1 MTKHPKIFFVIFLC
15 SSSSLAY
22 EIALTRIFSIFLW
35 YHFAFMIISIA
46 MLGIGASGTV
56 LSLYTPLKNPSKIGI
71 YSLLLGIS
79 ISITYIVSNHIPFDP
94 VRLSWDRMQFFYI
107 GIYCITLSIPFF
119 FTGLI
124 VAVAFSSMSEK
135 SGLVYS
141 ADLIGAGIGSIG
153 VLYFMTMAGPD
164 KTVFIIS
171 SIALSAAFISGGK
184 NLKIISLT
192 LMLLT
197 LSLLVFH
204 PAFVKLRMSPY
215 KGLQIALRYPGA
227 GHLKTYYSPFSRI
240 DTFKSPAVRFAPGL
254 SLRYLDTLPEQIG
267 FSIDGGEINA
277 VTASGDRASLEFLK
291 YLPSALPY
299 EISKNNDVLIL
310 DSKGGLQSLVAEYY
324 GALNTYKVESNP
336 LLIKVIQKDFNVFS
350 GGIYSQNS
358 WSGLGRSWLKYSAK
372 HFDIIDI
379 PMTGT
384 APSGSFGISEDYRFT
399 VEAFKEYLT
408 HLKHDGILSIN
419 LFILPPQ
426 RIELR
431 ILNTA
436 NKAMEELGIKDNDI
450 EKHIAAIRSWGSI
463 CILMKKSPF
472 TSSEIE
478 AIKRFSKDKRFDL
491 IYCPG
496 IKEGETNIYV
506 RMPSNEYFTAFKNIL
521 NPETRERFTNT
532 YIFDVMP
539 VRDDNPFFHYYLKLK
554 NISTIYKIMGEKWQY
569 FIEEGYILPAV
580 FIQVLFLSLILMVLP
595 VFSRKHGRN
604 ISGVIAR
611 SETTKRSQKQM
622 PKNNEEIA
630 SAVPRNDRGI
640 GLLPYFAFLGT
651 GFMFVEVS
659 MVQGMI
665 FLLENPSYAVATV
678 LASILISSGTGSLLS
693 YRVIGLRSP
702 AVTIVISL
710 LIIAYSMFLPAIS
723 DNISPYPMS
732 VKILLAFLILMPL
745 GLFMGIPFPTGL
757 KILGGKNKSLIPW
770 AWAINGCLSVLA
782 PIVTIM
788 LAIVIGFKIVLWI
801 GALTYAMAF
810 FTLRRFLKKS
820 T

>member
-184 NLKIISLT
+184 SLKIISLT

-197 LSLLVFH
+197 LSLVVFH

-227 GHLKTYYSPFSRI
+227 EHLKTYYSPFSRI

-277 VTASGDRASLEFLK
+277 VTAFGDRASLEFLK

-358 WSGLGRSWLKYSAK
+358 WSGLGRSWLKYSDK

-379 PMTGT
+379 PMIGT

-399 VEAFKEYLT
+399 VEAFKKYLT

-554 NISTIYKIMGEKWQY
+554 NIGTIYKIMGEKWQY

-580 FIQVLFLSLILMVLP
+580 FIQVLFLSLILIILP
-595 VFSRKHGRN
+595 
-604 ISGVIAR
+604 A
-611 SETTKRSQKQM
+611 TTRVKAKVD
-622 PKNNEEIA
+622 KKDNLNLGLGL
-630 SAVPRNDRGI
+630 N
-640 GLLPYFAFLGT
+640 LLPYFAFLGT

-659 MVQGMI
+659 MVQRMI

-678 LASILISSGTGSLLS
+678 LASILISSGIGSLLS

-757 KILGGKNKSLIPW
+757 KILGGKDKSLIPW

-801 GALTYAMAF
+801 GALTYLMAF
-810 FTLRRFLKKS
+810 FTLRRFLKRS